1 MAHINTITTKKP
13 AIPPVRDTL
22 TILFRME
29 MEYRD
34 GAHVEMDIQPSLNML
49 KSLIV
54 NAEVLVVLEK
64 AGETQFTKH
73 AKITAIMSIVTEE
86 KESI

>member
-1 MAHINTITTKKP
+1 
-13 AIPPVRDTL
+13 
-22 TILFRME
+22 ME

-54 NAEVLVVLEK
+54 NAEVLVVLER

-73 AKITAIMSIVTEE
+73 AKITATMTIVTEE

>member
-13 AIPPVRDTL
+13 AIPPAQDTL

-54 NAEVLVVLEK
+54 NAEVLVVLER

-73 AKITAIMSIVTEE
+73 AKITAILTIVTEE